1 MRYTKQA
8 MPLERQMDTLKQRGL
23 IIDDEA
29 AAQQALD
36 TISYF
41 RLADYWFHLEADH
54 RTHAFLPDSH
64 FDEVLSCY
72 RFDKDLKA
80 LLFKAIQTI
89 EVAVRSKVI
98 KHIAPSCG
106 PFWFMDAEKAVNQ
119 HRFEQNLETIRKEV
133 HRSRERYIREHFRKY
148 TEPDL
153 PPVWK
158 TLEVVS
164 LGILSKLF
172 NNFSESELKHKVA
185 RDFRLN
191 HHRFLASWLESLT
204 ALRNHCAHHA
214 RVWNRAYPVKPAT
227 PAVMPGKWIADFT
240 FPDESLYAHLCC
252 IAYWLN
258 SIDAD
263 NTFVGDLKLLLL
275 RYPNI
280 DTTAMGFPANWR
292 QEPLW
297 QL

>member
-1 MRYTKQA
+1 M
-8 MPLERQMDTLKQRGL
+8 LC
-23 IIDDEA
+23 
-29 AAQQALD
+29 
-36 TISYF
+36 
-41 RLADYWFHLEADH
+41 
-54 RTHAFLPDSH
+54 
-64 FDEVLSCY
+64 CY

-80 LLFKAIQTI
+80 VLFRAIQTI

-98 KHIAPSCG
+98 KHIAPTCG

-119 HRFEQNLETIRKEV
+119 HRFEQNLETIGKEV
-133 HRSRERYIREHFRKY
+133 RRSRERYIREHFHKY

-172 NNFSESELKHKVA
+172 NNFNESELKHMVA
-185 RDFRLN
+185 RDFGLN
-191 HHRFLASWLESLT
+191 HHRFLSSWLESLT
-204 ALRNHCAHHA
+204 VLRNHCAHHA
-214 RVWNRAYPVKPAT
+214 RVWNRAYPVKPVT
-227 PAVMPGKWIADFT
+227 PVTMPNKWIADFT
-240 FPDESLYAHLCC
+240 FPDESLYAQLCC

-258 SIDAD
+258 AIDPQ

-275 RYPNI
+275 RYPTV
-280 DTTAMGFPANWR
+280 DPTAMGFPAHWR